1 MVVISEIR
9 CVASQWD
16 TPRQTG
22 SGKTYTMLGP
32 EEAVNL
38 TLDDGTSKWDTA
50 KMKCTYFQNFKEC
63 SDM

>member
-50 KMKCTYFQNFKEC
+50 KM
-63 SDM
+63 